1 MFFLNKA
8 WEQYALQIGTEDGPL
23 LYEIDE
29 TDSNYPHLNGFVPF
43 DMEYWWAERSI
54 SSMINENVHNT
65 NVQHSNSNQNEYKQN
80 SVNVNTLVTTNCNH
94 FQDAKSENNNNN
106 KNQNVLNFNTNMTP
120 SAMSIASFLISS
132 SKSKYNAS
140 LSKSTTS
147 LKPFNIT
154 NNLQLCFS

>member
-8 WEQYALQIGTEDGPL
+8 WEQYALQIGTQDGPL

-80 SVNVNTLVTTNCNH
+80 SVNVNTLVLTNCNH
-94 FQDAKSENNNNN
+94 FQGAKSENNN